1 MSRGSSCLAEKR
13 VLEIIADGE
22 AITPF
27 MSFGDTVR
35 VEMLDGAG
43 ESIFGPIEHMIVQYD
58 GP

>member
-1 MSRGSSCLAEKR
+1 
-13 VLEIIADGE
+13 
-22 AITPF
+22 